1 MDKIIPHCC
10 PRCNSKKL
18 YKYGKDKFGNQK
30 YQCRICKH
38 QFAPGFISNGSNG
51 AKPLP
56 PERRKYP
63 SCPICGKA
71 AFLHHDYDDYSNYR
85 CCDKKCNHSFFQA
98 KPTVKIPPSM
108 SNIFGK
114 NDFKRMRH
122 SIHLVIT
129 ALVMFYIGGTSFRKI
144 ALSLRLLYN
153 IKVSHVT
160 VSDWCKKFA
169 PIFHTK
175 MITLMPALDFNS
187 DEWHADETVVKI
199 KGVKHYIWF
208 IIDSE
213 TRFVL
218 GFHLSPHRDSP
229 QAFSLFDSVK
239 NYGKPNAIVS
249 DRYSA
254 YKVPAK
260 SVFDVTHI

>member
-1 MDKIIPHCC
+1 MDKIIPHIC
-10 PRCNSKKL
+10 PRCNSHSL

-38 QFAPGFISNGSNG
+38 QFAPDVISSGSKG

-56 PERRKYP
+56 PEQRKYP

-71 AFLHHDYDDYSNYR
+71 AFLHHDFDDYSNYR

-153 IKVSHVT
+153 IKISHVT
-160 VSDWCKKFA
+160 VSDWCKKF
-169 PIFHTK
+169 
-175 MITLMPALDFNS
+175 
-187 DEWHADETVVKI
+187 
-199 KGVKHYIWF
+199 
-208 IIDSE
+208 
-213 TRFVL
+213 
-218 GFHLSPHRDSP
+218 
-229 QAFSLFDSVK
+229 
-239 NYGKPNAIVS
+239 
-249 DRYSA
+249 DRYLPGVSGA
-254 YKVPAK
+254 SQPPG
-260 SVFDVTHI
+260 